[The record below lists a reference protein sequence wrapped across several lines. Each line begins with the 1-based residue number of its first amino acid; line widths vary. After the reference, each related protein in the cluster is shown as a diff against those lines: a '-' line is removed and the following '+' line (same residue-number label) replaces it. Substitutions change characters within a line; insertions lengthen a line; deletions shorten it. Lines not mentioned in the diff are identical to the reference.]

1 MYHLRT
7 VPRVR
12 AGRVATL
19 PTLPRMGE
27 LVRGRYELLA
37 VLGRGRDNEVVQA
50 IDRQHDRLVALKLR
64 RVGSDDL
71 RERLLAEGRAL
82 LGLRPHPALPVVRD
96 DFFIDDRYVL
106 VMDWV
111 DGTSAA
117 QIVRE
122 RGDPG
127 MARAT
132 VLGAVPVIAD
142 ALDHL
147 HQHTPRV
154 IHGDVCPENVIISG
168 DGRPTLVFGVGAL
181 GSAAV
186 GADAARRL
194 TGATRPQ
201 VGAPRRAT

>member
-37 VLGRGRDNEVVQA
+37 VLGRGGDNEVVQA

-82 LGLRPHPALPVVRD
+82 LGLRPHPALPVVR
-96 DFFIDDRYVL
+96 
-106 VMDWV
+106 
-111 DGTSAA
+111 
-117 QIVRE
+117 
-122 RGDPG
+122 GD
-127 MARAT
+127 
-132 VLGAVPVIAD
+132 
-142 ALDHL
+142 
-147 HQHTPRV
+147 
-154 IHGDVCPENVIISG
+154 
-168 DGRPTLVFGVGAL
+168 
-181 GSAAV
+181 
-186 GADAARRL
+186 
-194 TGATRPQ
+194 
-201 VGAPRRAT
+201 

>member
-1 MYHLRT
+1 
-7 VPRVR
+7 
-12 AGRVATL
+12 
-19 PTLPRMGE
+19 
-27 LVRGRYELLA
+27 
-37 VLGRGRDNEVVQA
+37 
-50 IDRQHDRLVALKLR
+50 VALKLR

-147 HQHTPRV
+147 HQHKPRV

>member
-1 MYHLRT
+1 
-7 VPRVR
+7 
-12 AGRVATL
+12 
-19 PTLPRMGE
+19 
-27 LVRGRYELLA
+27 
-37 VLGRGRDNEVVQA
+37 VQA
-50 IDRQHDRLVALKLR
+50 FDRQHERLVALKLR
-64 RVGSDDL
+64 RVGSDDV

-127 MARAT
+127 MAVAT

-147 HQHTPRV
+147 HQHKPRV
-154 IHGDVCPENVIISG
+154 IHGDVPPRTSSS
-168 DGRPTLVFGVGAL
+168 R
-181 GSAAV
+181 
-186 GADAARRL
+186 
-194 TGATRPQ
+194 ATA
-201 VGAPRRAT
+201 APRWCSASAPSGRRPSARTQRGD